1 MIPEGNPR
9 TLGAQ
14 KGWCA
19 VNKSVLQLCRLIT
32 QRALHSVLSCC
43 LCTACGTQFCMLC
56 CQPEPIPRLLCART
70 SQLTSRSPCTPQ
82 ACYRQLIS
90 TVCKT
95 CMGLLALPPRSTPYT
110 GVTVK
115 EPSHMLCSSV
125 ASHKGFMHIPFHSPI
140 SPQPRMALTSKHNS
154 CTSHFYFCIHSYP
167 CGRGNSA
174 ISDA

>member
-1 MIPEGNPR
+1 MSCCAHFCTNSFICLPQQSAKQLY
-9 TLGAQ
+9 TLA
-14 KGWCA
+14 
-19 VNKSVLQLCRLIT
+19 T
-32 QRALHSVLSCC
+32 QRSLHPVLSCC
-43 LCTACGTQFCMLC
+43 LCTACGTQFCVLC

-95 CMGLLALPPRSTPYT
+95 CMSLLALPPRSTPYT

-115 EPSHMLCSSV
+115 EPSYTV
-125 ASHKGFMHIPFHSPI
+125 AFKETPARNSMHITFHRSI
-140 SPQPRMALTSKHNS
+140 SLQPPLTLTSK
-154 CTSHFYFCIHSYP
+154 YFSKFMLVLLGLFVHP